1 MFSNLPNF
9 KHLDLS
15 YLSLSLTYNTTSSVN
30 HKLNLTNLFL
40 SSCNLREFPQFLKGL
55 KSLERLDL
63 SYNRIEC
70 KIPQWMQEV
79 GNDSLIYLNVSHN
92 SLTKVDHFPWKNI
105 AVLDLSFNLIH
116 GNLLIP
122 ASTINVFSV
131 SNNNFNGE
139 VPSLICNASALR
151 ILDLSHNNLSGTIP
165 QCFGNLS
172 NGLEFLNLKKNKLNG
187 TIPPTFAKGCQLSN
201 FNLNGNLLEGPL
213 TPSILNCR
221 GLEVLD
227 LGNNKINDTFPYWLG
242 SLPQLQVLVLKSNQ
256 MHDSLHDHSSKFSH
270 YFSKIQNLDL
280 SSNYF
285 SGPLPVRHIN
295 NFKAIINLKKKGSA
309 RSYMGVEYDYI
320 NSGFYTYSIGIVM
333 KGHYIEFEKIFTMWM
348 IIDLSNNQ
356 FEGEIPK
363 VIGKLNLLKGLNL
376 SHNNLNGRIPTSIGN
391 LTILEWLDL
400 SSNKLA
406 GTIPNRF
413 VDLAFL
419 SSFNVFENHLH
430 GQIPQGKQFN
440 TFGNDS
446 YEGNKGL
453 CGFPVSKGCNIIEP
467 PAPNVFEKDGSK
479 SKIAFGWQV
488 VLIGYGCGVVFG
500 MAVGY
505 VVFQIGKPKWLVN
518 LVENQHEKRR
528 RRKSKNGNRE
538 NGRRR
543 I

>member
-1 MFSNLPNF
+1 
-9 KHLDLS
+9 
-15 YLSLSLTYNTTSSVN
+15 
-30 HKLNLTNLFL
+30 
-40 SSCNLREFPQFLKGL
+40 
-55 KSLERLDL
+55 
-63 SYNRIEC
+63 
-70 KIPQWMQEV
+70 MQEV

-139 VPSLICNASALR
+139 VPSLICNASAIR

-242 SLPQLQVLVLKSNQ
+242 SLPQLQVL
-256 MHDSLHDHSSKFSH
+256 
-270 YFSKIQNLDL
+270 
-280 SSNYF
+280 
-285 SGPLPVRHIN
+285 
-295 NFKAIINLKKKGSA
+295 
-309 RSYMGVEYDYI
+309 
-320 NSGFYTYSIGIVM
+320 
-333 KGHYIEFEKIFTMWM
+333 M